1 MPASTS
7 QQLTDCYPLNTGQ
20 ALLPKI
26 TLKQLSVFISI
37 YQTGSTS
44 AASEQLHLSQS
55 AVSSALTEL
64 EDRLK
69 MPLFERIGR
78 RLHRNDNAQAIYIQ
92 AQAIVSQCLTLEQ
105 YHQYQAG
112 RIHIGASTT
121 IGNYVL
127 PSLIQQ
133 IYGDRPEAKIEF
145 FIGNTRDVVSE
156 VEQLKVDIALVEGM
170 PRPTD
175 SKLIEQKAWRHDK
188 LIVFAKKDSKWLEGI
203 AVKQQNS
210 NRDNDNNNNNKQPS
224 YQLSTKQ
231 LAKIP
236 LLVREPGSGTRQV
249 IDEQLLQYMPQAE
262 VVLAIQQSEAIKN
275 MVKADI
281 GFGCLSQHVIEANLK
296 QGSLIAIDIKDIDLQ
311 RVWWMIWHKQRHKS
325 DIWQQFVAGLIA
337 ENNS

>member
-7 QQLTDCYPLNTGQ
+7 KQPKDSYSFNIGQ

-69 MPLFERIGR
+69 IPLFERIGR

-133 IYGDRPEAKIEF
+133 IYGDSPEAKIEF
-145 FIGNTRDVVSE
+145 FIGNTRDVVAE

-188 LIVFAKKDSKWLEGI
+188 LIVFAKKDSKWLTGI
-203 AVKQQNS
+203 EAKQKAN
-210 NRDNDNNNNNKQPS
+210 NTNDKNEVAS
-224 YQLSTKQ
+224 YQLTTKQ

-262 VVLAIQQSEAIKN
+262 VVMAIQQSEAIKN

-281 GFGCLSQHVIEANLK
+281 GFGCLSQHVIEADLE
-296 QGSLIAIDIKDIDLQ
+296 QGSLIAIDIKEIDLQ

-325 DIWQQFVAGLIA
+325 EIWQQFVSSLVSDAR
-337 ENNS
+337 